1 MVLAQAL
8 STLVPGQERSAKGD
22 VLQPQVERI
31 GFGPIQGRG
40 ER

>member
-22 VLQPQVERI
+22 VQQQLERS
-31 GFGPIQGRG
+31 GFGLIQGRG